1 MYLKSTIA
9 TLFVGGSLLLATAT
23 IANAQ
28 TSNYT
33 IGNKTS
39 ESVKSL
45 RISGWKVVNF
55 ERIRPQQRKTFVI
68 ENDGGDC
75 VVRVSVKF
83 SNGNRD
89 DKIENVCKPDAGT
102 YFIGR

>member
-1 MYLKSTIA
+1 MHFNNAFA
-9 TLFVGGSLLLATAT
+9 TLITIGTLLASTAT

-28 TSNYT
+28 TSKYT
-33 IGNKTS
+33 IGNMTN

-45 RISGWKVVNF
+45 RIPGWKVLDF
-55 ERIRPQQRKTFVI
+55 ERIRPQQRRTFVI

-83 SNGNRD
+83 SSGDRE
-89 DKIENVCKPDAGT
+89 DKTENVCLPEAGT
-102 YFIGR
+102 YFISR